1 MVIEQINEKKLLI
14 VLEEKDMNELGLTYE
29 SISWSN
35 QKSRDIM
42 AKLLTLA
49 KIETGFSIENY
60 KLSIE
65 TLPQFNGCIIIF
77 TLMNSNFEEKS
88 PKSNKTYLN
97 KTKSN
102 TMIYK
107 FDSLDDILQICKQLY
122 DLYEPDTYK
131 SDVYTYQDEY
141 YLVIHPYEEIKK
153 PVYIMLS
160 EYGEILKQNKIFISY
175 LDEYG
180 DVIKKDD
187 AVVSIG
193 KYM

>member
-14 VLEEKDMNELGLTYE
+14 VLEERDMHELGLTYE
-29 SISWSN
+29 RISWRDH
-35 QKSRDIM
+35 KSRDVI

-49 KIETGFSIENY
+49 KIETGFSIDNY

-77 TLMNSNFEEKS
+77 TLINSSAEKEIK
-88 PKSNKTYLN
+88 KSSKPRLN
-97 KTKSN
+97 KSKSN
-102 TMIYK
+102 TTIYK
-107 FDSLDDILQICKQLY
+107 FDSVDDVLKVCKQLY
-122 DLYEPDTYK
+122 DLYKSSTYK
-131 SDVYTYQDEY
+131 SDVYTYRGQY
-141 YLVIHPYEEIKK
+141 YLVIHSCDEIQK
-153 PVYIMLS
+153 PIYIMLS
-160 EYGEILKQNKIFISY
+160 EYGKVLKQNKIFMSY

-193 KYM
+193 KCI